1 MRYSDSYIANHDID
15 WFCTIGGLCVHVAS
29 AGGKIPEL
37 INDDDQ
43 LRTIQHQV
51 ELLPDIY
58 SDEDIFYNEAAIS
71 KAIGQDNG
79 PNARDQYIESFS
91 AMARKGFISLDK
103 KNIAD
108 PEDNHYQFVCWP
120 SYLDRMPLGL
130 DLPEYTLGGDDNSLV
145 IDDDNNSY
153 VVVSISRGNN
163 RNSEL

>member
-29 AGGKIPEL
+29 AGGKIPDL

-58 SDEDIFYNEAAIS
+58 SDEDISYNEAAIS
-71 KAIGQDNG
+71 RVIGQENG
-79 PNARDQYIESFS
+79 PKARAQYLESFS

-108 PEDNHYQFVCWP
+108 PEDNHYHMVCWP
-120 SYLDRMPLGL
+120 SRMDRMPQGL
-130 DLPEYTLGGDDNSLV
+130 DLPQYTLGDDNSIIV
-145 IDDDNNSY
+145 DNENDSY
-153 VVVSISRGNN
+153 VVVIITRGNN
-163 RNSEL
+163 RNSER